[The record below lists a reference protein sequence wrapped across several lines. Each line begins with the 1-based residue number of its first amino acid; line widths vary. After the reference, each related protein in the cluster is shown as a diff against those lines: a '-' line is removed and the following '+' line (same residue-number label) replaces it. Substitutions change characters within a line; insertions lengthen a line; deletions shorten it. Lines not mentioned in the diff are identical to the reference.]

1 MKTPEEIMK
10 EMHWTYD
17 ADPGRYSLFI
27 SLIKPAMENYA
38 AQFKIL
44 NKHEYMKL
52 KIFDTNRE
60 ELNIGDIVQVQEK
73 RNCGLTFYTRVQIIN
88 GQLYPFNRFAY
99 DRVFK
104 VDEVPSD
111 CKHCQ
116 ANEKENM
123 PEYWMRNE
131 VEVKLVEEG
140 RLEKWRMDSVFFD
153 RNSFYEVAV

>member
-1 MKTPEEIMK
+1 
-10 EMHWTYD
+10 
-17 ADPGRYSLFI
+17 
-27 SLIKPAMENYA
+27 
-38 AQFKIL
+38 
-44 NKHEYMKL
+44 MKL
-52 KIFDTNRE
+52 KIFDTNRA

-73 RNCGLTFYTRVQIIN
+73 RNDGLTFYTRVQIIN